1 MIIPFSHHRRL
12 IAHRGNLD
20 GPNPEKE
27 NHPDYIHAAVQ
38 EGYEVEVDL
47 WMVDNNLYLG
57 HDSPQYRISQKYL
70 DLIGS
75 ANFLWAHAKNIE
87 ALQYLTAFENAPTTR
102 RWNYFWHQEDDY
114 AITSLQ
120 YIWAYPGKKLTNN
133 SICVLPERANY
144 DILSLQSCKG
154 ICTDYAYEYER
165 LLNEER
171 L

>member
-1 MIIPFSHHRRL
+1 MIFPLSHHHRL

-27 NHPDYIHAAVQ
+27 NHPDYIHTAVK

-47 WMVDNNLYLG
+47 WKVDNNLYLG
-57 HDSPQYRISQKYL
+57 HDSPQYRINEKYL
-70 DLIGS
+70 NLVAS
-75 ANFLWAHAKNIE
+75 AGFLWTHAKNIE
-87 ALQYLTAFENAPTTR
+87 AFQYLTAFENMPVTR

-114 AITSLQ
+114 TLTSLH

-144 DILSLQSCKG
+144 DTLELRSCKG
-154 ICTDYAYEYER
+154 VCTDFVYQYES
-165 LLNEER
+165 LLND
-171 L
+171 

>member
-1 MIIPFSHHRRL
+1 VIFPLSHHHRL

-27 NHPDYIHAAVQ
+27 NHPDYIHTAVK

-47 WMVDNNLYLG
+47 WKVDNNLYLG
-57 HDSPQYRISQKYL
+57 HDSPQYRINEKYL
-70 DLIGS
+70 NLVAS
-75 ANFLWAHAKNIE
+75 AGFLWTHAKNIE
-87 ALQYLTAFENAPTTR
+87 AFQYLTAFENMPVTR

-114 AITSLQ
+114 TLTSLH

-144 DILSLQSCKG
+144 DTLELRSCKG
-154 ICTDYAYEYER
+154 VCTDFVYQYES
-165 LLNEER
+165 LLND
-171 L
+171 